1 MATFGERL
9 RRAREAAQMSGPQM
23 ARELRVSAQTV
34 SEWER
39 GRYFPAADKLARI
52 AQLTSVK
59 VDWLL
64 TGQNDHAPGG
74 ASLLQG
80 RLVSKIPFDDL
91 PNFDPRGKIS
101 ATYDKVHTHFPCGP
115 HSFQI
120 TVSDR
125 SNAPDYEPGD
135 SVIIDPDLKP
145 NPGDMVLV
153 VSDNSVLFR
162 RYRPRAGTVELI
174 PLNGDWETVT
184 IRLDKTTH
192 LLGTMSERAQ
202 QRR

>member
-1 MATFGERL
+1 MATFGARL
-9 RRAREAAQMSGPQM
+9 RKAREAARMTGPQM

-39 GRYFPAADKLARI
+39 GRYFPAADKLVRI
-52 AQLTSVK
+52 AQLTNVK

-64 TGQNDHAPGG
+64 SGQNDQAPGG
-74 ASLLQG
+74 ASVSQG

-91 PNFDPRGKIS
+91 PHFDPRSRAS
-101 ATYDKVHTHFPCGP
+101 ATYDKAHTHFPCGP
-115 HSFQI
+115 HAFQI

-135 SVIIDPDLKP
+135 SVIIDPDLQP

-153 VSDNSVLFR
+153 VSDKAVLFR
-162 RYRPRAGTVELI
+162 RYRPRSGAVELI
-174 PLNGDWETVT
+174 PLNGDWETTTV
-184 IRLDKTTH
+184 RLDKATR